1 MTKCSGETVVAGDPI
16 YAAFQ
21 IPSSSVRS
29 YQIIAC
35 TPTSGL
41 SWPRRVNEA
50 IATTMAISYNT
61 ALVMLRDIARD
72 QIDRDNCTETVPL
85 LESVGRLAARN
96 HTSPISTPPHDTS
109 AMDGFAVSSAATCNA
124 SAARSV
130 VFAVKGIIAAGDDP
144 VALSSEP
151 EDGVFPCVEIM
162 TGARFPGCTSG
173 SGFDA
178 CIKIE
183 DTVSMGSVGI
193 RPDAKLY
200 THIAVKQAVS
210 RNANRRL
217 AGGDLR
223 NEDVILSKG
232 DVVGSRHIMALASV
246 GITEVAVRRKLR
258 VAVWSTGNELREGT
272 NTHRSDCQIFNSNGP
287 YLIASLQELGVDAE
301 YKGILMDSPGSL
313 QAAFSSLNASTYDLV
328 ITTGA
333 VSKGKFDFMVPAL
346 EELRANIRF
355 HGVAIR
361 PGHPVLFAT
370 TNDAPHFGLPGN
382 PIATAACF
390 RFLVVPF
397 LRHLLAQSVEQ
408 PETAQMLT
416 ARDSTCVSISSPA
429 HLDCFRHGMLS
440 VGESGKKT
448 VVMSS
453 NQSPAIISH
462 FASSN
467 CWVHIPKAGSSEAE
481 SKSVYCYPHS
491 LFLR

>member
-1 MTKCSGETVVAGDPI
+1 
-16 YAAFQ
+16 
-21 IPSSSVRS
+21 
-29 YQIIAC
+29 
-35 TPTSGL
+35 
-41 SWPRRVNEA
+41 VNKV
-50 IATTMAISYNT
+50 IVTMAISYNT
-61 ALVMLRDIARD
+61 ALEILRDVAKD
-72 QIDRDNCTETVPL
+72 QVDRDNCTETVPL
-85 LESVGRLAARN
+85 LVSVGRLAARN
-96 HTSPISTPPHDTS
+96 HNSPIATPSHDTS
-109 AMDGFAVSSAATCNA
+109 AMDGFAFSSAATCNA

-144 VALSSEP
+144 IALSSEP

-173 SGFDA
+173 LGFDA

-193 RPDAKLY
+193 GPDAKPY
-200 THIAVKQAVS
+200 THIAVKQPVS

-217 AGGDLR
+217 AGGDMR
-223 NEDVILSKG
+223 KGDIILSKG

-258 VAVWSTGNELREGT
+258 VAVWSTGNELSEGT
-272 NTHRSDCQIFNSNGP
+272 NTQRGHSQIFNSNGP
-287 YLIASLQELGVDAE
+287 YLIASLRELGVDAE

-313 QAAFSSLNASTYDLV
+313 QAAFGSLNARTYDLV

-346 EELRANIRF
+346 EELRAHTRF

-370 TNDAPHFGLPGN
+370 TNDTPHFGLPGN
-382 PIATAACF
+382 PIAAAACF

-397 LRHLLAQSVEQ
+397 LRYLLAQSVEQ

-416 ARDSTCVSISSPA
+416 ARDSTCASISSPA

-440 VGESGKKT
+440 VSESGRKT
-448 VVMSS
+448 VVISS

-467 CWVHIPKAGSSEAE
+467 CWVHIPKVGSSDAE
-481 SKSVYCYPHS
+481 SEQVYCYSHA
-491 LFLR
+491 LLLR